1 MLSALS
7 ISDIVLIDH
16 LDLDLRNGLCVL
28 TGETGAGKSI
38 LLDALGL
45 ALGSRADAGM
55 VRKGA
60 DRGVVVAVFDPPAD
74 HPAWQL
80 LKDQDLDLND
90 GLILRRQVSAD
101 GRGRAFANDRAISV
115 GLLRKLGE
123 SLVEVHGQHDDRGL
137 LNPASHRA
145 ILDNFGGLRKDAETG
160 KTTYGRLRNTER
172 ALLEAQA
179 AIRAVREEEK

>member
-55 VRKGA
+55 
-60 DRGVVVAVFDPPAD
+60 AVSYTHLTLPTKA
-74 HPAWQL
+74 
-80 LKDQDLDLND
+80 
-90 GLILRRQVSAD
+90 
-101 GRGRAFANDRAISV
+101 
-115 GLLRKLGE
+115 
-123 SLVEVHGQHDDRGL
+123 
-137 LNPASHRA
+137 
-145 ILDNFGGLRKDAETG
+145 
-160 KTTYGRLRNTER
+160 
-172 ALLEAQA
+172 
-179 AIRAVREEEK
+179 